1 MAEPAWARS
10 WFRIPTITSKCQTFF
25 GCNAKDKAVKNIVGP
40 YVLLVGVWLFLL
52 YHCGSVLYF
61 AHSTALQSLNGWTL
75 ANSYG
80 HPLINIHEALVPG
93 IGKGDTSFS
102 WLDPK
107 PLKKIPTTNVF
118 GDEPLQDP
126 SSFASSEPSSSHSQL
141 PRGCGSI
148 VETPSQLT
156 FEDHFRVSIGHASLH
171 HESFLVAKHFNRLRT
186 RSY

>member
-1 MAEPAWARS
+1 MILNDIYLFFHLRNNEASPRHRDLQKYCANRCGMAEPAWARS

-25 GCNAKDKAVKNIVGP
+25 GCNTKDEAFKNIVGP

-118 GDEPLQDP
+118 GDEPYKILV
-126 SSFASSEPSSSHSQL
+126 HSQVANPAL
-141 PRGCGSI
+141 LI
-148 VETPSQLT
+148 AN
-156 FEDHFRVSIGHASLH
+156 FHAAAGPLWRPQ
-171 HESFLVAKHFNRLRT
+171 VN
-186 RSY
+186 